1 MAVSAVASGP
11 DRRCSVRGNAD
22 AISLPGEPRAVDD
35 ESVDSMRVVV
45 IGATGHVGSYLVPR
59 LVSAGHQV
67 VAISRG
73 MSKPY
78 HHDPAWDLVET
89 VQLDRDGGD
98 ADGTFAPAIT
108 NLKPDVVIDMVCF
121 TPDSAQQLVEAL
133 RGRVQLLLSCGT
145 IWVHG
150 PATAVPVTENEAREP
165 FGDYG
170 VGKHQIEELLL
181 SEARTPAGLPSVVLH
196 PGHITGPGWNMI
208 NPVGNLDLDVWNRLA
223 RGDEVVLPNFGLET
237 VHHVH
242 AADVAQGF
250 HLALENASDAVG
262 ESFHLVSDRA
272 LTLRGFATAVAGW
285 FGQNPNLRFEP
296 YGRFAATTAQE
307 HAQATWEHISHSP
320 SISIDKA
327 KRVLGYAPRYT
338 SLEAVAEALDWLRRD
353 GQVDVGEIRSPRS

>member
-1 MAVSAVASGP
+1 
-11 DRRCSVRGNAD
+11 
-22 AISLPGEPRAVDD
+22 
-35 ESVDSMRVVV
+35 MRVVV

-73 MSKPY
+73 MSTPY
-78 HHDPAWDLVET
+78 LHARAWDVVDRVT
-89 VQLDRDGGD
+89 LDRERGD
-98 ADGTFAPAIT
+98 ADGTFAAAIT
-108 NLKPDVVIDMVCF
+108 DLKPDAVIDMVCF
-121 TPDSAQQLVEAL
+121 TRGSAEQLVEAL

-150 PATAVPVTENEAREP
+150 QATAVPVAENEAREP

-181 SEARTPAGLPSVVLH
+181 SEARTPGGLPSVVLH

-208 NPVGNLDLDVWNRLA
+208 NPAGNLDLDVWNRLA
-223 RGDEVVLPNFGLET
+223 RGDEVLLPNFGLET

-242 AADVAQGF
+242 ADDVAQGF
-250 HLALENASDAVG
+250 QLALENPAAAVG
-262 ESFHLVSDRA
+262 EGFHLVSDRA

-285 FGQNPNLRFEP
+285 FDQKPNLRFEP
-296 YGRFAATTAQE
+296 YDRFAATTEQQ
-307 HAQATWEHISHSP
+307 HAQTTWEHISRSP

-327 KRVLGYAPRYT
+327 KRALGYAPRYT
-338 SLEAVAEALDWLRRD
+338 SLEAVAEALDWLARD
-353 GQVDVGEIRSPRS
+353 GQVDVGEVRSHRS

>member
-1 MAVSAVASGP
+1 
-11 DRRCSVRGNAD
+11 
-22 AISLPGEPRAVDD
+22 
-35 ESVDSMRVVV
+35 MRVVV

-78 HHDPAWDLVET
+78 HHDPAWDVVEM
-89 VQLDRDGGD
+89 VELDRDGGD
-98 ADGTFAPAIT
+98 ADGSFAVKIAD
-108 NLKPDVVIDMVCF
+108 LKPEVVIDMVCF

-150 PATAVPVTENEAREP
+150 PAAAVPIVESEAREP

-170 VGKHQIEELLL
+170 VGKHQIEQLLL
-181 SEARTPAGLPSVVLH
+181 GEALTPGGVPSVVLH

-208 NPVGNLDLDVWNRLA
+208 NPAGNLDLDVWNRLA
-223 RGDEVVLPNFGLET
+223 RGDEVILPNFGLET

-242 AADVAQGF
+242 ADDVAQGF
-250 HLALENASDAVG
+250 ELALENPNDAVG
-262 ESFHLVSDRA
+262 EGFHLVSDRA
-272 LTLRGFATAVAGW
+272 LTLRGFATAVADW
-285 FGQNPNLRFEP
+285 FGQKPNLRFEP
-296 YGRFAATTAQE
+296 YDRFAATTAQE
-307 HAQATWEHISHSP
+307 HAQATWEHISRSP

-327 KRVLGYAPRYT
+327 KRVLGYAPHYT
-338 SLEAVAEALDWLRRD
+338 SLEAVAEALHWLAHD
-353 GQVDVGEIRSPRS
+353 GQVNVGKMRSRRP